1 RRAQHLYVDG
11 GKTKVSGA
19 PLRVISCH
27 LGGSSSVTGILN
39 GAAIGTS
46 MGMSPQS
53 GLPQNNRV
61 GDLDAE
67 AIPYAVKT
75 FGIRVEEAQRQ
86 LSKEAGLKGLSGVSN
101 DVREVQD
108 AAAKGNAAAK
118 LAIDV

>member
-1 RRAQHLYVDG
+1 MVRATNSSPNARRNCLDATTSPNASANSTWTVANHPVN
-11 GKTKVSGA
+11 GA

-27 LGGSSSVTGILN
+27 LGGSSSVTGIHN
-39 GAAIGTS
+39 GVSIGTS

-75 FGIRVEEAQRQ
+75 LRHHY
-86 LSKEAGLKGLSGVSN
+86 
-101 DVREVQD
+101 
-108 AAAKGNAAAK
+108 
-118 LAIDV
+118 

>member
-39 GAAIGTS
+39 RAAIGTS

-67 AIPYAVKT
+67 AVPYAVKT
-75 FGIRVEEAQRQ
+75 FGITIEEAQRQ
-86 LSKEAGLKGLSGVSN
+86 LSKESGLKGLSGISN
-101 DVREVQD
+101 DIREVQK
-108 AAAKGNAAAK
+108 AAARGDADARMA
-118 LAIDV
+118 